1 MYGTA
6 DKSLLSNLNFK
17 LNAQPLANNRFEA
30 LVTSGA
36 KEKYGRNA
44 GITKPEGDHQ
54 IGKYHWGSP
63 IIKLQDEHVFGNNIY
78 VSLKY
83 SFNDAGFGW
92 APIPDESS
100 QYPILFSETANKY
113 VPYTTG
119 MNASW
124 AGYGVSRPRNNYQ
137 VNASYF
143 NDTFL
148 GVSHEIKLG
157 AEYSNKKQD
166 QIDATRQGFSM
177 RGFYTSQ
184 QLDVNANGTRTSAE
198 MAGWKRIS
206 LWRAAVGSAVADQY
220 AGYIQDTI
228 TKNNFTLTLGLRYD
242 LQKPSAGALTKAT
255 TYPGTPAWDTVF
267 DTATTPVLGEI
278 LPPIQTE
285 AVLGVPNIVNG
296 AQHPYSW
303 ATWSPRIGFT
313 WDVTGNGKT
322 VAKLALSQYGD
333 IMGVGWWANAPQG
346 SGGSSNYWWNDV
358 NADKKAQL
366 TELYWGY
373 KAASTIGT
381 QYVPYNV
388 FDASGNL
395 TAAATAALVAPNI
408 YDSDA
413 YKSGALSGYDIN
425 NPLALDYVSGI
436 TDYFLNRS
444 DQASTRTR
452 EILLTLER
460 ELMSD
465 LSASI
470 NLTYRRMDKM
480 DLGMTYY
487 PAEHSAD
494 YPLYTGPEVIDPR
507 TPPAGG
513 WYVEAGTIPDTINI
527 GGTYNTVT
535 HEMEGGTNWS
545 TGEAGGL
552 PYYLPGPNWP
562 TTATNYALY
571 RKSDAYNTYMGVDF
585 VFVKRLSNNWFMN
598 ASVTLQDQKGYWGS
612 DYFDPTNKWMSDGK
626 TFATGVGTLSGKA
639 INANMF
645 TRWMVKFSGLYQ
657 LPLGFDISA
666 TFNARE
672 GWKIPHYFW
681 IVDEGAPNYEAGS
694 VSIPSSQLITKDSLD
709 TFWNLTLRLEKK
721 IDIGTGRLYLM
732 ADCFNVFNNNMI
744 NRAYDAYFGD
754 GIFNA
759 AGYQYDSW
767 TNPTYRQYDEML
779 NPRIFRFGARF
790 EF

>member
-1 MYGTA
+1 
-6 DKSLLSNLNFK
+6 L
-17 LNAQPLANNRFEA
+17 P
-30 LVTSGA
+30 
-36 KEKYGRNA
+36 A

-63 IIKLQDEHVFGNNIY
+63 ITKLQDEHVFGNNIY

-92 APIPDESS
+92 SPIPDEAT
-100 QYPILFSETANKY
+100 QYPVVMSQTLNKY
-113 VPYTTG
+113 VPYKSG

-124 AGYGVSRPRNNYQ
+124 GSYGVSRPRTNYQ

-148 GVSHEIKLG
+148 GLSHEIKLG
-157 AEYSNKKQD
+157 AEYSNKHQD
-166 QIDATRQGFSM
+166 QTASLRQGFQM
-177 RGFYTSQ
+177 TRQYNTL
-184 QLDVNANGTRTSAE
+184 QLDSDSSGGRTTAE

-228 TKNNFTLTLGLRYD
+228 TEGNFTLTFGLRYD
-242 LQKPSAGALTKAT
+242 LQKPSAGALTKST

-267 DTATTPVLGEI
+267 DSAATPVLAEI
-278 LPPIQTE
+278 LPPITTE
-285 AVLGVPNIVNG
+285 SVLGVPNIVNG

-346 SGGSSNYWWNDV
+346 SGGGTNYWWNDA

-366 TELYWGY
+366 TELCWGY
-373 KAASTIGT
+373 KLASTIGT
-381 QYVPYNV
+381 QYVPYAV
-388 FDASGNL
+388 FDGSGNL
-395 TAAATAALVAPNI
+395 TAAATAALGDRPNS

-413 YKSGALSGYDIN
+413 YKSGAVSGYDIN
-425 NPLALDYVSGI
+425 NPLELDYVSGI

-452 EILLTLER
+452 EILLTVER

-470 NLTYRRMDKM
+470 NLTYRRMDNI
-480 DLGMTYY
+480 DFGMTYY

-507 TPPAGG
+507 TSPAGG
-513 WYVEAGTIPDTINI
+513 WYVEAGTVPETYYI
-527 GGTYNTVT
+527 GGTTWN
-535 HEMEGGTNWS
+535 S
-545 TGEAGGL
+545 DEAAGR
-552 PYYLPGPNWP
+552 PYYLPGVNWP
-562 TTATNYALY
+562 TTATNYTLY

-585 VFVKRLSNNWFMN
+585 VLVKGLSNNWFMN
-598 ASVTLQDQKGYWGS
+598 ASFTLQDQKSYWGR
-612 DYFDPTNKWMSDGK
+612 DFFDPTNQWVSDGK
-626 TFATGVGTLSGKA
+626 TFAMGVGSASGREVD
-639 INANMF
+639 ANLF
-645 TRWMVKFSGLYQ
+645 TRWMLKFSGLYQ
-657 LPLGFDISA
+657 LPLGFDVSA
-666 TFNARE
+666 TLNARE
-672 GWKIPHYFW
+672 GWKIAHGFW
-681 IVDEGAPNYEAGS
+681 ISDDGAPNLEAG
-694 VSIPSSQLITKDSLD
+694 QWAWITTQPIMKDSLD
-709 TFWNLTLRLEKK
+709 TFYNLTLRLEKK
-721 IDIGTGRLYLM
+721 IDIGTGRLYLI
-732 ADCFNVFNNNMI
+732 ADCFNVFNSNMI
-744 NRAYDAYFGD
+744 NRAYGAYSGDAIY
-754 GIFNA
+754 NP
-759 AGYQYDSW
+759 AGEQYDSW
-767 TNPTYRQYDEML
+767 QNTTYRKYVDML